1 MEQDLIDLI
10 SACKGEHVVQERRD
24 QLLERLRKDDA
35 FQQAFVDEIRMLGML
50 KAVQSMEP
58 RWLRIQ
64 DILGWVSDSRTPDTE
79 REDDFVRNLQIIV
92 PPRASASRKARAAVA
107 AALLLSIG
115 VTTVLL
121 RTRAHPTLP
130 IPLATKPYQSV
141 DVLDGLAMIVNLD
154 EVRWE
159 SDGDP
164 HPAIGDL
171 IPPGRFHFRS
181 GRVSLSLLS
190 GVTIVVEGPADLDLV
205 SIDQIFCRR
214 GKLRARVPKGAEGL
228 VISSPSSAVMDLGT
242 EFGINIEDGGK
253 SRVKVFEGKAEAVMR
268 TGSDHE
274 TIVQYVRENQG
285 FELDPQQGRFKSVE
299 GAGGFVAAV
308 DIPAPSLILDRAYP
322 ATIMACGPSSY
333 WRFES
338 LKEGSIPNEVPG
350 QPPLLVTGPIS
361 LTGKVDENQVV
372 VYKSDEDCQYL
383 AMDGLWGPAPDPG
396 YAVELWFLPGSI
408 DHSALVSMAA
418 PPDTNYHRFIL
429 ELGSRNHHTLHR
441 PAAVRFLDRWP
452 AGQEG
457 GRNIYSTPHYVPGRW
472 HHLVG
477 QMNRG
482 RMELY
487 LDEEPTY
494 SFPADP
500 ARVVVACQLLFGRLS
515 TVKDK
520 SHELHRLI
528 YSRPFVGRL
537 DEVALYNR
545 PLSIEEIRQHH
556 RLATQRVTVAAPP

>member
-1 MEQDLIDLI
+1 MEQDLIELI
-10 SACKGEHVVQERRD
+10 SACKGEQMAQERRD
-24 QLLERLRKDDA
+24 ELLERLRKDDA

-64 DILGWVSDSRTPDTE
+64 DILGWVSDSRAQDTE
-79 REDDFVRNLQIIV
+79 REDDFVRSLRIIV
-92 PPRASASRKARAAVA
+92 PHRSSAPWKVRAAVA
-107 AALLLSIG
+107 AAVFLAMC
-115 VTTVLL
+115 VATALL
-121 RTRAHPTLP
+121 RTKGRPTLP
-130 IPLATKPYQSV
+130 IPLATKPYASV
-141 DVLDGLAMIVNLD
+141 DALDGLAMIVKLD

-159 SDGDP
+159 SDDAP
-164 HPAIGDL
+164 HPAIGDIL
-171 IPPGRFHFRS
+171 PPGRFHFRS

-190 GVTIVVEGPADLDLV
+190 GVTIAVEGPADLDLV
-205 SIDQIFCRR
+205 SIDRIFCRH

-274 TIVQYVRENQG
+274 TIVQYVRENDA
-285 FELDPQQGRFKSVE
+285 FDLDPQNGRFQSVL

-308 DIPAPSLILDRAYP
+308 DLPAPSLILDPSYP
-322 ATIMACGPSSY
+322 VTVMASGPSSY

-338 LKEGSIPNEVPG
+338 LKAGSTPNEVPG
-350 QPPLLVTGPIS
+350 QPVLLATGPIS
-361 LTGKVDENQVV
+361 LSGKAAENQVV
-372 VYKSDEDCQYL
+372 VFKSGEDCQYL

-396 YAVELWFLPGSI
+396 YAVELWFLPDAI

-418 PPDTNYHRFIL
+418 PPDTNYHRFFL

-452 AGQEG
+452 AGREG

-487 LDEEPTY
+487 LDEVPTY
-494 SFPADP
+494 SIPADP
-500 ARVVVACQLLFGRLS
+500 ARVIVACQVLIGRLS

-520 SHELHRLI
+520 DHELHRLI

-545 PLSIEEIRQHH
+545 PLSIEEIRQHY
-556 RLATQRVTVAAPP
+556 RLATQRITVAAPP